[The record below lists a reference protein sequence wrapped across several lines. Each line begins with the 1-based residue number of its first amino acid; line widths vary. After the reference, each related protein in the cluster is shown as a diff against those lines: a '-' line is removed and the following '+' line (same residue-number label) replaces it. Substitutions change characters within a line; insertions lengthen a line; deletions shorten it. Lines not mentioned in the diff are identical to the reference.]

1 MIETSTLTA
10 SDDFMFDDRIRDV
23 PPGTAAFPASA
34 GASRNWRP
42 IDGVMALPALALH
55 ETVFTSNRDLVLR
68 NIRARG
74 AEIAPHA
81 KTPMSLDL
89 ARSLI
94 DAGAWGATVAD
105 VSSARQ
111 AFRPASRV
119 WAEILSRPEPI
130 CSMDVRDVSFD
141 QSLPV
146 VLGGHP
152 NSDTVARKPRAR
164 VVKLNDQRAFVTREP
179 DADFRS
185 GDAVEFGVSHPC
197 TFFDRYRVIFSL
209 DESGRVRRAY
219 PTTSDKSTIV

>member
-10 SDDFMFDDRIRDV
+10 SHDFMFDYRIRGV
-23 PPGTAAFPASA
+23 PPGAAAFPASA

-42 IDGVMALPALALH
+42 IDGVMAPPVLTLH
-55 ETVFTSNRDLVLR
+55 ETAFTHNRDLVLR
-68 NIRARG
+68 NVRARG

-105 VSSARQ
+105 VSSTRH

-146 VLGGHP
+146 VLGGHR

-164 VVKLNDQRAFVTREP
+164 VVKLNDQRAFVTRELTP
-179 DADFRS
+179 TFEAATSSSSAFRIRAPS
-185 GDAVEFGVSHPC
+185 PTVIESFSVSMKAVACGALTPLL
-197 TFFDRYRVIFSL
+197 RLNR
-209 DESGRVRRAY
+209 
-219 PTTSDKSTIV
+219 PIV